1 MFGKATVTQ
10 MEGVIQIRAGR
21 AVCVNAEGAVFPAG
35 GADSGRCFLA
45 GDRVVLRG
53 GRGAELVER
62 TPTWTIGVVRSVGG
76 MALVEAPLYAP
87 FRISVTPL
95 AGTRAGDRTLL
106 FLDSMGGGQIFGGYS
121 GDGRSD
127 VELLR
132 LLYAQTAAAGVADGI
147 VGVGEA
153 LYTEAERVDHRDL
166 ETVTVDPLGSVDL
179 DDAISVDASA
189 GVLYVHIVDIHR
201 AVVAGSELDE
211 HMCRYGSTL
220 YLANE
225 HTEHLLPASV
235 LRRCSLDAGVSR
247 EAVTVRMTMDGSG
260 AIVDYGIYPSWVLVK
275 RRLGYADI
283 GPGTAGWDAG
293 LAWLWERARV
303 ASSVTLAIPGLDLE
317 VGRDGG
323 LRRVTAVA
331 TNDAAHRM
339 VSFAM
344 IAANFVVSAH
354 LRRRGVVL
362 PNRFHEAVR
371 GLVAGN
377 VEAVTGDA
385 TVDSYLA
392 VKAWR
397 PARYDVE
404 QSGHFGLGL
413 QEYCHFTSPMRR
425 YADVF
430 VHRILAGVVYDE
442 KWLTAAIDRLNGRMA
457 LVKQIHRYY
466 RDVKV
471 ARRLVAAG
479 GAVGLEAIV
488 TKVARSGVSW
498 FAPAVLVGGY
508 THVSRVG
515 GGRRWTFAEGDGG
528 GRLGSPDGVVIG
540 VGTRLRVE
548 GLDYDYGS
556 GTYAATGLGV

>member
-1 MFGKATVTQ
+1 

-21 AVCVNAEGAVFPAG
+21 AVCVNAEGAVFAVG
-35 GADSGRCFLA
+35 GDGRCFLA

-62 TPTWTIGVVRSVGG
+62 TPTWTVGFVRSVGG
-76 MALVEAPLYAP
+76 PGGVAVVEAPLFAP
-87 FRISVTPL
+87 FRASVVPV
-95 AGTRAGDRTLL
+95 AGLKAGDRTLL
-106 FLDSMGGGQIFGGYS
+106 YLDATGGAQIFGSYS
-121 GDGRSD
+121 SDGRSD

-132 LLYAQTAAAGVADGI
+132 LLYAQAGAAGVTDGI
-147 VGVGEA
+147 VRVGEA
-153 LYTEAERVDHRDL
+153 LYTEAARVDHRDL
-166 ETVTVDPLGSVDL
+166 ETVTVDPVGSVDL

-201 AVVAGSELDE
+201 AVAAGSALDE

-225 HTEHLLPASV
+225 HTEHLLPAAT
-235 LRRCSLDAGVSR
+235 LRGCSLDVGVPR

-260 AIVDYGIYPSWVLVK
+260 AIVDYGIYPSVILVK
-275 RRLGYADI
+275 KRLGYADI
-283 GPGTAGWDAG
+283 GPGTEGWEDEENLG
-293 LAWLWERARV
+293 MRWLWERARA

-323 LRRVTAVA
+323 LRGMRAVA

-344 IAANFVVSAH
+344 IAANFTVSAH

-371 GLVAGN
+371 GLTAGD

-442 KWLTAAIDRLNGRMA
+442 EWLVAAVDRLNARMA

-471 ARRLVAAG
+471 ARRLG
-479 GAVGLEAIV
+479 GGGVGLEAVV

-498 FAPAVLVGGY
+498 FVPTVLVGGY

-515 GGRRWTFAEGDGG
+515 GGRRWTFAEEGEGG
-528 GRLGSPDGVVIG
+528 SRLRSPDGVVIR
-540 VGTRLRVE
+540 VGSRLRVE
-548 GLDYDYGS
+548 GLEYDYGS
-556 GTYAATGLGV
+556 GAYAATGLSV

>member
-1 MFGKATVTQ
+1 

-21 AVCVNAEGAVFPAG
+21 AVCVNAAGAVFPVG
-35 GADSGRCFLA
+35 VEDGRCFLA
-45 GDRVVLRG
+45 GDRVVLCA

-62 TPTWTIGVVRSVGG
+62 TPVWTIGVIRPGG
-76 MALVEAPLYAP
+76 LVEAPLFAP
-87 FRISVTPL
+87 FQVSVPPL
-95 AGTRAGDRTLL
+95 EGMRVGDRTLMH
-106 FLDSMGGGQIFGGYS
+106 LDSMGGARIFGVFS
-121 GDGRSD
+121 GGGESD
-127 VELLR
+127 AALLR
-132 LLYAQTAAAGVADGI
+132 LLYAQSGESTGVAEGI
-147 VGVGEA
+147 IERGEA
-153 LYTEAERVDHRDL
+153 LYTETERVDHRDL
-166 ETVTVDPLGSVDL
+166 ETVTVDPIGSVDL
-179 DDAISVDASA
+179 DDAISVDTAA
-189 GVLYVHIVDIHR
+189 GILYVHIVDIHR
-201 AVVAGSELDE
+201 AVAAGSALDE
-211 HMCRYGSTL
+211 HMCRHGSSM

-225 HTEHLLPASV
+225 HTEHLLPAAT
-235 LRRCSLDAGVSR
+235 LRGCSLDVGVSR
-247 EAVTVRMTMDGSG
+247 EAITVRMTMDGSG
-260 AIVDYGIYPSWVLVK
+260 AIVDYGIYPSVVLVK
-275 RRLGYADI
+275 QRLGYADLN
-283 GPGTAGWDAG
+283 GAEEWMR
-293 LAWLWERARV
+293 WLWDRARM
-303 ASSVTLAIPGLDLE
+303 ASAVTLAIPGLDLE

-323 LRRVTAVA
+323 LLRVGAVA

-371 GLVAGN
+371 GLTAGD
-377 VEAVTGDA
+377 VETVTGDA
-385 TVDSYLA
+385 ITDSYLA

-430 VHRILAGVVYDE
+430 VHRILAGVVYD
-442 KWLTAAIDRLNGRMA
+442 KAWLVAAVERLNARMA

-471 ARRLVAAG
+471 ARRLIG
-479 GAVGLEAIV
+479 GADAGEAVV

-498 FAPAVLVGGY
+498 FVPAVLVGGY

-515 GGRRWTFAEGDGG
+515 GGRRWAFVEDGSL
-528 GRLGSPDGVVIG
+528 RSPDGVVIG

-548 GLDYDYGS
+548 GLQYDFGS
-556 GTYAATGLGV
+556 GTYEATGLGVGGL